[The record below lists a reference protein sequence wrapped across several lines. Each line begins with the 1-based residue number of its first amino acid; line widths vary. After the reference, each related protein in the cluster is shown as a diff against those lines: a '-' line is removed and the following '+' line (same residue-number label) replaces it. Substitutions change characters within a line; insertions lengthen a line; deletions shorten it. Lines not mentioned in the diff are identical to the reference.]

1 MGHLRRLVTP
11 ANVLAGLALFFA
23 LGGTG
28 WAGQVLASGSV
39 GTAQL
44 AREAVTTPK
53 IASGAVTKSKL
64 GKGAVTADAIA
75 RGTVT
80 ADRLAAGVIGGV
92 AASKISTVNSPAATI
107 AANNDGTAVTA
118 TCASGQKAIAGGWNS
133 GLFSFPI
140 SEGPTAD
147 ATGWTVSFA
156 TGTSPST
163 VGVSVVCAAP

>member
-1 MGHLRRLVTP
+1 
-11 ANVLAGLALFFA
+11 VLAGLALFFA

-28 WAGQVLASGSV
+28 WAGQVIGSGAV

-44 AREAVTTPK
+44 ARESVTTPK

-64 GKGAVTADAIA
+64 GKGAVTTDAIA

-92 AASKISTVNSPAATI
+92 AAAKISTVSSPAATVP
-107 AANNDGTAVTA
+107 ASNDGTAVTA
-118 TCASGQKAIAGGWNS
+118 TCASGQKAIAGGWNA

-140 SEGPTAD
+140 SEGPTPD
-147 ATGWTVSFA
+147 GSGWTVSFA
-156 TGTSPST
+156 TGTAPAT
-163 VGVSVVCAAP
+163 VGVSVVCAAS